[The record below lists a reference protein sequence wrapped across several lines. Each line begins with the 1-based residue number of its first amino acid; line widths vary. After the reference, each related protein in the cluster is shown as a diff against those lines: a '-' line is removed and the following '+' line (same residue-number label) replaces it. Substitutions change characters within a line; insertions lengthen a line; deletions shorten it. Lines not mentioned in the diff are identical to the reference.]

1 MPRNVSKLHW
11 FTNHRVQPILQS
23 TMKRWTPYSKVFTAI
38 LLMVEVILESTAAT
52 MGFTQEVMVPMEY
65 QVIVITIQIPVHQT
79 VSIPMG
85 RSGVGIVSHAISMC
99 ILLVMGITLTV
110 LDSRDIQAMGSRRG
124 IFMR

>member
-1 MPRNVSKLHW
+1 MPRNVLKPHW
-11 FTNHRVQPILQS
+11 FINHRLQPILQS

-38 LLMVEVILESTAAT
+38 LLMVVILESTAAT
-52 MGFTQEVMVPMEY
+52 MGFTQEVTVPMEY

-99 ILLVMGITLTV
+99 ILLVMGIKLTV